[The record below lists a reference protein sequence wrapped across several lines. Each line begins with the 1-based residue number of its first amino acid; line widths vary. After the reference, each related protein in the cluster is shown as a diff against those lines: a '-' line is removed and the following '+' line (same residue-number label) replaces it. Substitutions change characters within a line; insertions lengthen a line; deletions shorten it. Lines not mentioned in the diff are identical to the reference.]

1 MYVYMYTYV
10 KDIRRSTGQNLQ
22 LERDAARE
30 REEKREGGT
39 GGRLRQQRR
48 MTVAIV
54 VPGNPSCRR
63 ERCFPGN
70 CLESPRSWWVIA
82 QMQGVAGARMAAPR
96 RHVDSVS
103 LLHVVPHAAA
113 RRFACK
119 EQKARPLREA
129 AAGPPSRRAGPG
141 GMVGPFCQTR
151 TGTEANKTV
160 NEIFAFF

>member
-1 MYVYMYTYV
+1 
-10 KDIRRSTGQNLQ
+10 
-22 LERDAARE
+22 
-30 REEKREGGT
+30 
-39 GGRLRQQRR
+39 
-48 MTVAIV
+48 
-54 VPGNPSCRR
+54 
-63 ERCFPGN
+63 
-70 CLESPRSWWVIA
+70 
-82 QMQGVAGARMAAPR
+82 MQGVAGARMAAPR

-160 NEIFAFF
+160 NEIFAFFFELKRRMCHACDCGAMVEAKCE